1 MFKRTAL
8 NKDRPTIPPHGS
20 MSLRRMTLMLGAL
33 TAFAPLSI
41 DMYLPSFPA
50 VAKAF
55 AVDPGRVQ
63 ITLSVFFLGL
73 AAGQAIYGPLS
84 DQYGRRRPLLIGVA
98 IFTAASILAAFSPT
112 LGSLIVWRLIQAL
125 GGCAGMVISRAIVRD
140 LFDEREAARVFS
152 LLILV
157 MGLAPILAPTI
168 GGSILLFA
176 GWRAIFLALSA
187 FGAVCFVVAWA
198 HLAETLPRELRQR
211 RNIAGVFRTY
221 GRVITTRRFLRPA
234 MTSALI
240 MAGMF
245 AYITGSPFIF
255 INLHGVTP
263 RQYGIIFGLN
273 ATGLIAASQLNRA
286 ALLRW
291 PPGMILSWAVRAHL
305 TAAVTLLFVAG
316 SERLAVL
323 AVPLWFVIASLGF
336 INPNAVAI
344 AMEEG
349 REFAGS
355 ASAVIGVLQ
364 FSTGAIA
371 GGLVAWLHNGTA
383 YPMAVTIACASLAG
397 VMIQT
402 FGRRSAE
409 RSNPSR

>member
-1 MFKRTAL
+1 MFERTAID
-8 NKDRPTIPPHGS
+8 KDRLTTPPRGS

-168 GGSILLFA
+168 GGYILLFA
-176 GWRAIFLALSA
+176 GWRTIFLALSA

-198 HLAETLPRELRQR
+198 HLAETLPWELRR
-211 RNIAGVFRTY
+211 RQNIVGVFRTY

-291 PPGMILSWAVRAHL
+291 PPGMILKWAVRAHL
-305 TAAVTLLFVAG
+305 AAAITLLAVAG

-364 FSTGAIA
+364 FSTGAFA

-397 VMIQT
+397 FMIQT
-402 FGRRSAE
+402 FGRRPAE
-409 RSNPSR
+409 RSNRSH